1 MLPRFPLAPRRIALA
16 AACACLTS
24 QLTPAFAQTATKPA
38 TESLD
43 KVVVT
48 GNPLRGTLTLPADAL
63 EGDALVLQRTS
74 NLGDTLAG
82 MPGVAAS
89 NFGPNA
95 SRPVIRGLDG
105 DRVRI
110 LSNAG
115 ATVDAS
121 NLSFDHA
128 VALDPLVVDRIEVL
142 RGPAALLYGGNA
154 LGGVVNLLDNRIP
167 KTLTP
172 GVTGA
177 AELRLGGATRERNA
191 AVVLDG
197 GSGRSN
203 TGWGWHA
210 DVSSRDALDQRSPS
224 FESDGEWRKSVR
236 NSQGDGRAGA
246 LGGSVFF
253 GSGYAGVSV
262 DDLRNNY
269 GVTAEPDVSIRMQ
282 RQRVATAGEWSGQ
295 GGPITRLSWQA
306 SRNRYQHQE
315 LEGDG
320 AVGTTFKSRGSDGRL
335 EATHATLALGQ
346 AKLTGVFGAQWEQL
360 DFSALGDEAFVPSTH
375 TRQTG
380 IFLLE
385 QLSLGA
391 AQITAG
397 LRQDRVTVRS
407 EGDAPDAE
415 EPKFGPAHE
424 RSFKP
429 RSLALGATL
438 PLGQGWHMSGN
449 LSRSERAPA
458 YYELYANGIH
468 VATAAAERG
477 DTSLGLERARGL
489 DLGLKWEGQASHL
502 HFNVYET
509 RFDRY
514 IALAA
519 TGEEVDDEGEL
530 FPVYAFEG
538 VPARLRGL
546 ELEGRFALPTAAW
559 APGLKLAL
567 LSQLDAVRGERTDTG
582 EPLPRLAPLRAML
595 GLEAQWGAWAG
606 RVELRGAA
614 RQTRVPVLDT
624 PTAGSGMWR
633 LALTRQWR
641 ADRFDV
647 LAYLKLDNL
656 GNQLAYNATAVAT
669 IRGLAP
675 QPGRAASV
683 GVQVRF

>member
-1 MLPRFPLAPRRIALA
+1 MLSRFPLARRHVALA
-16 AACACLTS
+16 AACVCLPFK
-24 QLTPAFAQTATKPA
+24 LAPAFAQSTAKP
-38 TESLD
+38 TPESLD

-48 GNPLRGTLTLPADAL
+48 GNPLRGTLSLPADAL
-63 EGDALVLQRTS
+63 EGDALVLQRSS
-74 NLGDTLAG
+74 NLGDTLSG

-115 ATVDAS
+115 ASVDAS

-177 AELRLGGATRERNA
+177 AELRLGGAAQERSGA
-191 AVVLDG
+191 LVLDG

-210 DVSSRDALDQRSPS
+210 DVSGRDASDQRTPR
-224 FESDGEWRKSVR
+224 FDSDGEWRTSVR
-236 NSQGDGRAGA
+236 NSASDGRAGA

-262 DDLRNNY
+262 DDLRNHY
-269 GVTAEPDVSIRMQ
+269 GVTAEPDVNIRMQ
-282 RQRVATAGEWSGQ
+282 RQRVATAGEWAGN
-295 GGPITRLSWQA
+295 GGAITKLSWQA

-320 AVGTTFKSRGSDGRL
+320 AVGTTFKSQGSDGRL
-335 EATHATLALGQ
+335 EATHAALALGQ
-346 AKLTGVFGAQWEQL
+346 AKLSGVFGAQWEQL
-360 DFSALGDEAFVPSTH
+360 DFSALGEEAFVPSTH

-380 IFLLE
+380 VFLLE
-385 QLSLGA
+385 QLDLAGA
-391 AQITAG
+391 QLTAG
-397 LRQDRVTVRS
+397 LRQERVTVRS
-407 EGDAPDAE
+407 EGDADASDA
-415 EPKFGPAHE
+415 KFGPAQA
-424 RSFKP
+424 RSFQP

-438 PLGQGWHMSGN
+438 PLGQGWQFSSN

-468 VATAAAERG
+468 VATGNVERG
-477 DTSLGLERARGL
+477 DMGLGLERARGL
-489 DLGLKWEGQASHL
+489 DLGLKWEGQASHV

-519 TGEEVDDEGEL
+519 TGEEVDDAGER

-538 VPARLRGL
+538 VPARLRGV
-546 ELEGRFALPTAAW
+546 ELEGRFALPTTDW
-559 APGLKLAL
+559 APGLHLAL
-567 LSQLDAVRGERTDTG
+567 LSQLDAVRGERRDTG

-606 RVELRGAA
+606 RLELRGTA
-614 RQTRVPVLDT
+614 RQTRVPVLDSAT
-624 PTAGSGMWR
+624 PGSGIWR

-647 LAYLKLDNL
+647 LGYLKLDNL
-656 GNQLAYNATAVAT
+656 GNQLATNATATAT

-675 QPGRAASV
+675 QPGRSLAV
-683 GVQVRF
+683 GAQLRF